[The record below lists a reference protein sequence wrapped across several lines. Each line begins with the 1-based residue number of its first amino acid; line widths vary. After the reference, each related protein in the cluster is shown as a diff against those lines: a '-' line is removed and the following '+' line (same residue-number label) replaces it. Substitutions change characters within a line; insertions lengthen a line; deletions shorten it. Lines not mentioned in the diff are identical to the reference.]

1 MRCDFQADDMIVQA
15 FNKER
20 NIASVLSLESVA
32 VKMDSD
38 EEFLA
43 SAAVLNF
50 VMKEKGSIH
59 SIKTV

>member
-50 VMKEKGSIH
+50 VMKKSDP
-59 SIKTV
+59 STQSKAF